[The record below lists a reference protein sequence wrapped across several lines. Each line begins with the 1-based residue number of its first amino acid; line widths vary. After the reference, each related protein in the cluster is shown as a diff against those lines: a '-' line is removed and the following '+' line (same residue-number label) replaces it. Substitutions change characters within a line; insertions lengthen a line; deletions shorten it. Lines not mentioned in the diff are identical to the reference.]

1 MSRMRSSFHLT
12 MRSPCRTP
20 TAEPGPVGLRQGDLI
35 VKWNEERIR
44 DVRTIIGA
52 LGPDSVGQT
61 AKLSL
66 LRGGEPIEVTLT
78 IAERP
83 ES

>member
-1 MSRMRSSFHLT
+1 
-12 MRSPCRTP
+12 
-20 TAEPGPVGLRQGDLI
+20 
-35 VKWNEERIR
+35 
-44 DVRTIIGA
+44 VRTILGA